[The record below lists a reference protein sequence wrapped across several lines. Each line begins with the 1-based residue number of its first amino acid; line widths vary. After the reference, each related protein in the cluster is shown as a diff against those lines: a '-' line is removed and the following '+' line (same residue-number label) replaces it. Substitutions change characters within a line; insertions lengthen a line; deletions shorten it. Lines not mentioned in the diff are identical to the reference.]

1 MQSLRVPMKITIITA
16 VYNGGNLIAATLR
29 SVARQDYGAIE
40 HIVVDGAS
48 TDQTLDAVR
57 LNDGRVAMLISE
69 ADKGTYDAFNK
80 GLRCATGDVV
90 GFLNAGDTYTS
101 SSAISKIAA
110 EFAAHRTQALFADVL
125 IVDAHDQTR
134 VVRRYSSKWFTPR
147 AMVFG
152 LMPAHPT
159 LFLRREVYKVVGGYD
174 TKFRI
179 AADFEMCLRVFV
191 KHSTSYRYIPEA
203 LVRMPRGGL
212 SNRGWRSKWEITREM
227 NRACAQV
234 GVRTNFAKL
243 CLRIPLKIVEMF

>member
-1 MQSLRVPMKITIITA
+1 MKITIITV
-16 VYNGGNLIAATLR
+16 VYNGGNSIAATLR
-29 SVARQDYGAIE
+29 SVARQDYADIE

-57 LNDGRVAMLISE
+57 LNNGRVAMIISE

-80 GLRCATGDVV
+80 GLHCATGDVI

-110 EFAAHRTQALFADVL
+110 EFSAHGTQAIFADVL

-147 AMVFG
+147 GMAFG
-152 LMPAHPT
+152 LMPKHPKIVFT
-159 LFLRREVYKVVGGYD
+159 PRSVPSSGRIRPLSFG
-174 TKFRI
+174 I

-191 KHSTSYRYIPEA
+191 KQSTSYQYIPEA

-212 SNRGWRSKWEITREM
+212 SNRGWRSKWQITREM

-243 CLRIPLKIVEMF
+243 CLRIPLKIMEMF